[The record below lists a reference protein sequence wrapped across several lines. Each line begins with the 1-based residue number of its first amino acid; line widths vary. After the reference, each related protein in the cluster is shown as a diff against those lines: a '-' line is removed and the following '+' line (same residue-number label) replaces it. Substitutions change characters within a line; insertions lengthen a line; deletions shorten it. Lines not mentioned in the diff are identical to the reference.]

1 MSGPKV
7 VRIVTRSELISICE
21 GRLARLRAALNDWIR
36 VGRRN
41 ETVTDEEVTSAEAKL
56 DRLRR
61 LLAADRFKQVQEEAA
76 AEEAF
81 LRQDQQDR
89 LQRAADAAA
98 AERTS
103 MRRRRE
109 SAVALLSALK
119 RSSRQVNPGLLDDLE
134 KASAGEPDPTVISR
148 ALAELAPEHSQSDD
162 ARRALAQRHKA
173 GDDRRDIAEW
183 VASQPRPES
192 DPIMLQIEGRLA
204 EMASFA
210 GPGAAA
216 EYEARFERARDETNT
231 GRRNLLLDSLM
242 ADLSAAAAVARKRQQ
257 DVQELDLAL
266 AELATL
272 DAVVHR
278 GLDAR
283 RRAIRELGSGAEP
296 ILGDVRAAIDARRKA
311 YAAEARRNAILKSLA
326 GLGYEV
332 REGLSTAWVQ
342 QGRVVLR
349 NSARPLYGVE
359 LAGDPSTSRLQMRAV
374 AFSSGSAGP
383 DPARDKDAE
392 TLWCG
397 DVSALQAQLAASG
410 SNLVIER
417 ALSVGATPL
426 KRVADDLI
434 GTVTAQDAPVLRE
447 QKLS

>member
-7 VRIVTRSELISICE
+7 VRIVTRSELVSICE
-21 GRLARLRAALNDWIR
+21 GRLARLRAALKNWIR

-41 ETVTDEEVTSAEAKL
+41 ETVTDEEVASAEARL

-109 SAVALLSALK
+109 AAVALLSALK
-119 RSSRQVNPGLLDDLE
+119 RLPRQVNSRLLDDLE
-134 KASAGEPDPTVISR
+134 KASAGEADPTVISR
-148 ALAELAPEHSQSDD
+148 ALAELAPEPSQSDG
-162 ARRALAQRHKA
+162 ARHALAQRHKA
-173 GDDRRDIAEW
+173 GEDRRDIAEW
-183 VASQPRPES
+183 VASQPRPEG

-204 EMASFA
+204 EVASFA
-210 GPGAAA
+210 GPVAAA
-216 EYEARFERARDETNT
+216 EFDARFERARDESNT
-231 GRRNLLLDSLM
+231 GRRNLLLDSLV
-242 ADLSAAAAVARKRQQ
+242 ADLAAAAAVARKVQR

-272 DAVVHR
+272 DEVTHR
-278 GLDAR
+278 GFDAR
-283 RRAIRELGSGAEP
+283 RRAIPESGAGAEP
-296 ILGDVRAAIDARRKA
+296 ILGDVRAAIDTRRKA
-311 YAAEARRNAILKSLA
+311 DAAEARRNAILKSLA

-359 LAGDPSTSRLQMRAV
+359 LSGDPSTSRLQMRAV
-374 AFSSGSAGP
+374 AFGNGSAGP
-383 DPARDKDAE
+383 DPALDKDAE

-410 SNLVIER
+410 SNLVVER
-417 ALSVGATPL
+417 AMSVGATPL
-426 KRVADDLI
+426 KRMAEDIV
-434 GTVTAQDAPVLRE
+434 GTVTAQEAPVLRE
-447 QKLS
+447 RTVS